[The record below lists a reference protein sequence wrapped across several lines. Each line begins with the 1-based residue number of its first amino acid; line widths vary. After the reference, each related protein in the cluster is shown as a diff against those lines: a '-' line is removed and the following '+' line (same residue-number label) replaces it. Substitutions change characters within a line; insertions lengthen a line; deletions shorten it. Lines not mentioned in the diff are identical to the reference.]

1 VSYRVIQW
9 GTGNVGMH
17 ALRTIIE
24 RPDFELAGVRVYNP
38 AKVGIDAGELL
49 GSSPTGVLATDDVDA
64 ILEIDADCVCYSPL
78 GGTYDGG
85 RGAVDDICRLL
96 ASGKNVISS
105 AHEHLA
111 YLGPDVDLP
120 GAGPETYE
128 RLLKACPEGATSFFH
143 VGINPGFAMDLWPMQ
158 LTRLCGRIDFV
169 RVSEIVDMSRYT
181 SIHMV
186 RDAIGFG
193 LPADARTPLDEH
205 FGQVDKSP
213 FYLSMRM
220 LADAMGVE
228 LDDVRYR
235 REVAATD
242 RDLPIAAGTIAAGTI
257 AAMKMC
263 LDGWVNGR
271 PAIAFELIWR
281 VTDDVAPEWPAG
293 DSRWLLHIEGD
304 MTVDSEVALSTSR
317 GAGRAVSLAVATLL
331 LNAVPTVCKAD
342 VGLINNLTLAPHA
355 GGYFPDH
362 PARGGGEDRID
373 GALVNPTE
381 QAFTPRGSSKFSE
394 QHP

>member
-1 VSYRVIQW
+1 MQANSWVCHRPACWPPMTSRSSSRS
-9 GTGNVGMH
+9 TPTASATARSA
-17 ALRTIIE
+17 ALWM
-24 RPDFELAGVRVYNP
+24 GVE
-38 AKVGIDAGELL
+38 GE
-49 GSSPTGVLATDDVDA
+49 
-64 ILEIDADCVCYSPL
+64 I
-78 GGTYDGG
+78 
-85 RGAVDDICRLL
+85 DDICRLL
-96 ASGKNVISS
+96 ASGKNVVSS

-111 YLGPDVDLP
+111 YLGPDVHLP
-120 GAGPETYE
+120 GAGPDTYE
-128 RLLKACPEGATSFFH
+128 RLLKACHEGATSFFH

-158 LTRLCGRIDFV
+158 LTRLCGRIDSV

-205 FGQVDKSP
+205 FGQVDRSP

-242 RDLPIAAGTIAAGTI
+242 RDVSIAAGTIAAGTI

-304 MTVDSEVALSTSR
+304 ITVDSEVALSTTH

-355 GGYFPDH
+355 GGYFAEQ
-362 PARGGGEDRID
+362 PAQEGVVPGRPP
-373 GALVNPTE
+373 LSNQTE
-381 QAFTPRGSSKFSE
+381 HAFLPRGYSGPSGACLIRRSREMAIFNFDNNALFSE
-394 QHP
+394 SAYLHKISRCRR